1 MSVTYGADYSAGELS
16 PSELDSF
23 TGYDI
28 RFLIRYIGWPNDA
41 KCISHYPGAYGTH
54 VKAGRTVLLVAEYDT
69 NDPAGGYAGGVAMAR
84 RAAQDA
90 GSIGYPAS
98 LPIFFCADGWLASSN
113 ISIATAMSYLDGAAS
128 VMGRQRTGAY
138 GFRDFIEPAKQGGH
152 ARWLWLAGQAP
163 SDSELA
169 AGWPH
174 FYQWNNG
181 MINPGG
187 IEADLDWAYPG
198 VLGALHAGASP
209 GPASGPASAPGR
221 APAWPLPPEQYFG
234 LVTGPAACHGGINAT
249 ERGWVRLIQQALIR
263 KGFVPGISDPGS
275 AWADGIYEEPTREA
289 VLRFQR
295 SAGYLQTGNVWPDDW
310 ARLLS

>member
-1 MSVTYGADYSAGELS
+1 MPVTYGADYSASELT

-23 TGYDI
+23 AGYDI
-28 RFLIRYIGWPNDA
+28 RFLIRYIGWPNDP
-41 KCISHYPGAYGTH
+41 KCISHYPGAYRAH
-54 VKAGRTVLLVAEYDT
+54 VTAGRTVLLVAEYDA
-69 NDPAGGYAGGVAMAR
+69 NDPAGGYTGGVAMAQ
-84 RAAQDA
+84 RAVQDA
-90 GSIGYPAS
+90 DSIGYPAD

-113 ISIATAMSYLDGAAS
+113 ISPATAMSYLDGAAS

-198 VLGALHAGASP
+198 VLEALHATPPP
-209 GPASGPASAPGR
+209 GPVTGPAQAPGP

-234 LVTGPAACHGGINAT
+234 LITGPAASHGGINAT

-275 AWADGIYEEPTREA
+275 AWADGVYEDPTREA
-289 VLRFQR
+289 VLRFQH
-295 SAGYLQTGNVWPDDW
+295 SVGYLPTGNVWPDDW